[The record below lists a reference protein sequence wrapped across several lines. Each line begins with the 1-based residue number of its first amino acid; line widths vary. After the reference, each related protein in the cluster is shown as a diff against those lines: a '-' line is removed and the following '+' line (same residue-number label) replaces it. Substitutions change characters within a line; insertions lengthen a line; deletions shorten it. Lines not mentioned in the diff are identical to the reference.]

1 MKTTTAIISLKTID
15 RVTPGLCVPAS
26 LLAAIT
32 LLLSGPSTTFAGDAT
47 WDLNPTSGDWNT
59 ATNWTPATVPNSS
72 ADTATFA
79 FSNTTNV
86 SISANTE
93 VNGITFTPA
102 ATNPYT
108 ISVATPNVFSRDLV
122 ISGAGIT
129 NDSGTMQNFV
139 TVGGA
144 NFSLSAIVFFHSA
157 TAGSLTTFRNM
168 GGETLFFDTASA
180 GNATFI
186 NHASN
191 GSMFDRGSTEFSGS
205 STAANGTF
213 INEGGFSPGVTQ
225 LLFGST
231 TAANGTF
238 INNGGT
244 FSGAFGGATVLGT
257 TGASA
262 VFTNNGASASG
273 AFGGL
278 TSIVGGTAANAVI
291 TNNGAS
297 ISGAGGGRTFF
308 FDGTAGDAIITNNG
322 AQVSGGG
329 SGVTLFISSST
340 AGNAALIAHGGLGG
354 GEGGTIFFE
363 DSSTGGTS
371 QVEVFGNG
379 KLDIS
384 AHDAPGVTIGSIEG
398 DGNVFLGADN
408 LTVGSI
414 NLSTAFSGVIQD
426 GGQNGGIGG
435 SLTKIGAG
443 TLDLTGANTYTGK
456 TAVSGG
462 VLQVDGSIT
471 SNVLVNR
478 HGTLAGTGNIYGAVT
493 GHGTVSPGDPI
504 GILTV
509 NSYTQPVGSG
519 RLLIDIAGTG
529 VDQFSV
535 LDVLDAAQLNGF
547 LDPVLLNGFIP
558 SIGDEFTFLNYGSLS
573 GAFSIQNGGIFD
585 NGMERWVVTYHANDA
600 VLTATKNVPDLGS
613 TLLLLTL
620 GLLAL
625 AYRNVSLRKQI

>member
-1 MKTTTAIISLKTID
+1 MKAMGAANTVANMIGGRESMKTTTAIIFLKTVD
-15 RVTPGLCVPAS
+15 RFPAGHCVPAS
-26 LLAAIT
+26 LLAAIV
-32 LLLSGPSTTFAGDAT
+32 LLLSGPSAAFAGSAT
-47 WDLNPTSGDWNT
+47 WGLNPGSGDWNT
-59 ATNWTPATVPNSS
+59 ATNWTPTTVPNSS

-102 ATNPYT
+102 ATNAYT
-108 ISVATPNVFSRDLV
+108 ISVATSNVFPRELV

-129 NDSGTMQNFV
+129 NNSGTMQNFV
-139 TVGGA
+139 TLGGA
-144 NFSLSAIVFFHSA
+144 SFSPSAIVFTHSA
-157 TAGSLTTFRNM
+157 TAGSLTTFTNM
-168 GGETLFFDTASA
+168 GGKTLFFDTASA

-191 GSMFDRGSTEFSGS
+191 GSMFDSGSTEFSGS

-225 LLFGST
+225 LLFAST

-244 FSGAFGGATVLGT
+244 FSGAFGGATVLLGT

-308 FDGTAGDAIITNNG
+308 FDATAGDAIITNNG

-340 AGNAALIAHGGLGG
+340 AGNATLIAHGGLGG

-414 NLSTAFSGVIQD
+414 NLSTAFSGGVIQD

-443 TLDLTGANTYTGK
+443 TLDLTGANAYTGK

-471 SNVLVNR
+471 
-478 HGTLAGTGNIYGAVT
+478 G
-493 GHGTVSPGDPI
+493 
-504 GILTV
+504 
-509 NSYTQPVGSG
+509 
-519 RLLIDIAGTG
+519 
-529 VDQFSV
+529 
-535 LDVLDAAQLNGF
+535 
-547 LDPVLLNGFIP
+547 
-558 SIGDEFTFLNYGSLS
+558 
-573 GAFSIQNGGIFD
+573 
-585 NGMERWVVTYHANDA
+585 
-600 VLTATKNVPDLGS
+600 
-613 TLLLLTL
+613 
-620 GLLAL
+620 
-625 AYRNVSLRKQI
+625 NVSLIVMARSQAPEIFWRSHRSGTVAQEIP